1 MKLQLFVLISL
12 IFLTLAFATE
22 EKEPAN
28 GIECTACEAIMSFVE
43 KWLAE
48 DKTLGEIETLL
59 EKVCPLL
66 PSSFESLCDS
76 IIEQYVPQIIQ
87 FLEQEEP
94 PAKICGLIGLCS
106 AEEEEPQG
114 MYCTICEAVM
124 SFVEKWLAEG
134 KTLGE
139 IETLLE
145 KVCAYLP
152 GNYQSLCDS
161 IIEQYVPAII
171 QYLEQEIPPAKI
183 CGLIGLCTAEEEEP
197 ANGIECTVCEAI
209 MSFVEKWLAE
219 EKTLE
224 EIEELLEKVCP
235 LLPSSFESL
244 CDSIIEQYVPQIIQ
258 FLEQEEPPAKICG
271 LIRLCSAE
279 EEEPQG
285 MPCTICEA
293 VMSFVE
299 KWLAEGKTLG
309 EIETLLEKVCALLP
323 DSYQSLCDSIIEQYV
338 PVIIQYLEQE
348 IPPAKICGLIGLC
361 TAEEEEQAN
370 PIYCTL
376 CEAVMS
382 FVEKWLDEE
391 KTLEEIEKLLENVCT
406 LIPEYLTNICD
417 SVIEQY
423 IPLIIESLEQDFPP
437 AEICGLIGLC
447 SAEEEEPQGIECTI
461 CEYVVGFVE
470 KWLAEDKTENEI
482 EKGLEKICK
491 LLPGSYKSVCE
502 NIVDQ
507 YLPLIIGYLEQDLP
521 PSKICG
527 LIGVCSSEEEEPA
540 NGMYCTICEAVMSFV
555 EKWLADGKTLG
566 EIETLLEKVCTFLPN
581 SYQSLCDSIIEQY
594 IPVIIQYLEQEIPP
608 AKICGLI
615 GLCSAEAEE
624 PQDIKCTACTTVVG
638 FVEKFL
644 AEGNT
649 EQEIIKLLE
658 DVCQFLP
665 NSYKS
670 ICDSIIEQY
679 LPAIIQY
686 IEQELPAQKICELI
700 GLCSAEAEE
709 PQDIK
714 CTACTTV
721 VGFVE
726 KFLAEGNT
734 EQEIIK
740 LLEDV
745 CQFLPN
751 SYKSICDSIIEQYLP
766 AIIQYIEQ
774 ELPAQKICEL
784 IGLCSAEE
792 EEPQDMR
799 CTICTSVASFVEKFV
814 AEEKTEDFIE
824 KEIEKACALLPGNTE
839 QICDGI
845 VEQYLP
851 AIIEYLEQEEPP
863 KKVCELI
870 GLC

>member
-12 IFLTLAFATE
+12 IFLTLAFAIE

-28 GIECTACEAIMSFVE
+28 GIECTVCEAVMSFVE

-48 DKTLGEIETLL
+48 EKSLEEIETLL

-66 PSSFESLCDS
+66 PSSIEPFCDS
-76 IIEQYVPQIIQ
+76 IIEQYIPVIIQ
-87 FLEQEEP
+87 YLEQEIP
-94 PAKICGLIGLCS
+94 PAKICELIGLCS
-106 AEEEEPQG
+106 AEEEEQANPI
-114 MYCTICEAVM
+114 YCTVCEAVM

-134 KTLGE
+134 KT
-139 IETLLE
+139 
-145 KVCAYLP
+145 
-152 GNYQSLCDS
+152 
-161 IIEQYVPAII
+161 EQ
-171 QYLEQEIPPAKI
+171 
-183 CGLIGLCTAEEEEP
+183 
-197 ANGIECTVCEAI
+197 
-209 MSFVEKWLAE
+209 
-219 EKTLE
+219 
-224 EIEELLEKVCP
+224 
-235 LLPSSFESL
+235 
-244 CDSIIEQYVPQIIQ
+244 
-258 FLEQEEPPAKICG
+258 
-271 LIRLCSAE
+271 
-279 EEEPQG
+279 
-285 MPCTICEA
+285 
-293 VMSFVE
+293 
-299 KWLAEGKTLG
+299 
-309 EIETLLEKVCALLP
+309 
-323 DSYQSLCDSIIEQYV
+323 
-338 PVIIQYLEQE
+338 
-348 IPPAKICGLIGLC
+348 
-361 TAEEEEQAN
+361 
-370 PIYCTL
+370 
-376 CEAVMS
+376 
-382 FVEKWLDEE
+382 
-391 KTLEEIEKLLENVCT
+391 EIEKLLENVCT

-491 LLPGSYKSVCE
+491 LLPKTYKSVCE

-527 LIGVCSSEEEEPA
+527 LIGVCESEEEEPQ
-540 NGMYCTICEAVMSFV
+540 GMYCTICEAVMSFV
-555 EKWLADGKTLG
+555 EKWLAEEKSLE
-566 EIETLLEKVCTFLPN
+566 EIETLLEKVCTFLPS
-581 SYQSLCDSIIEQY
+581 SYESLCDSIIEQY
-594 IPVIIQYLEQEIPP
+594 LPVIIQYLEQEIPP
-608 AKICGLI
+608 AKICELI
-615 GLCSAEAEE
+615 GLCSAEVEE
-624 PQDIKCTACTTVVG
+624 PQDIKCIACTTVVG

-649 EQEIIKLLE
+649 EEEIIKLLE

-714 CTACTTV
+714 CIACTTV

-734 EQEIIK
+734 EEEIIK

-784 IGLCSAEE
+784 IGLCSAEAE
-792 EEPQDMR
+792 EPQDIKCIACTTVVGFVEKFLAEGNTEEEIIKLLEDVCQFLPNSYKSICDSIIEQYLPAIIQYIEQELPAQKICELIGLCSAEAEEPQDMR
-799 CTICTSVASFVEKFV
+799 CTICTSVASFIEKFV
-814 AEEKTEDFIE
+814 AEEKTEDFIK

-845 VEQYLP
+845 VDQYLP
-851 AIIEYLEQEEPP
+851 LIIEYLEQEEPP